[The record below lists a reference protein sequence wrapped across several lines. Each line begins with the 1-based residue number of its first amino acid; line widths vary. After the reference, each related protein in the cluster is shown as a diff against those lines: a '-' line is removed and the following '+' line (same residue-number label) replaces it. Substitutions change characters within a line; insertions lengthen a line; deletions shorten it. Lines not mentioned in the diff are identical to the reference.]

1 MNEKKKTYKAIAKS
15 LRTIWR
21 QKVSVFCH
29 FTKSSKAQACKQK
42 TEELQFY
49 FTPKN
54 LRIYQLRWKP
64 KLSARELAYKTY

>member
-1 MNEKKKTYKAIAKS
+1 MNEKKTKTYKAIAKS

-29 FTKSSKAQACKQK
+29 FNKSSKTQACKQK

-54 LRIYQLRWKP
+54 LRIYQL
-64 KLSARELAYKTY
+64 LENDGNQN